1 MNISLKDA
9 IATIVDAEMQ
19 SIRKMKKRDL
29 VGLCRELL
37 EERHL
42 EMTDDALID
51 LYNEVLNETAV

>member
-51 LYNEVLNETAV
+51 LYNEVLDETVV

>member
-51 LYNEVLNETAV
+51 LYNEVLDETAV